1 MQIRIIVALITAV
14 VLAVP
19 ALFTDPWMINNVSGF
34 VTLSNLPGSLCG
46 LLFGGRFFPPEGYI
60 GQSPGR
66 WMLMV
71 VVQTFVWF
79 VIVSCFRF
87 FAARDKKNDFDGTHS
102 I

>member
-1 MQIRIIVALITAV
+1 MLVRIIRAFMIAV
-14 VLAVP
+14 VLALP
-19 ALFTDPWMINNVSGF
+19 ALLTEPWLINTVAGF
-34 VTLSNLPGSLCG
+34 VTLWNLPGSLCG

-60 GQSPGR
+60 GQSPAR

-79 VIVSCFRF
+79 LILSCFHF
-87 FAARDKKNDFDGTHS
+87 VAARFRKADSDVTRR